1 MERQKRKKYPPVKEV
16 TDAERIDMVK
26 DIFSTVTGSYD
37 FLNHFLSL
45 RQDIGWRRFSVR
57 KMHFFET
64 YRLLDIAAGTADL
77 TIKAARKYPSIQVAG
92 LDFIQ
97 EMIGIGRIKI
107 EKEALSD
114 RVQLLQGDALDLP
127 FSDNSFDAAS
137 IAFGIRNIPDKIRA
151 LKEMERI
158 VVPGG
163 QVVIL
168 EMASPRNRYIK
179 GIYHAYL
186 NRILPR
192 LAKVFSR
199 NPAAY
204 HYLADS
210 IIHFPP
216 PEIFRGM
223 MEEAGL
229 RKVEI
234 YSLTFGI
241 TYLFIGYKPG
251 A

>member
-1 MERQKRKKYPPVKEV
+1 
-16 TDAERIDMVK
+16 
-26 DIFSTVTGSYD
+26 
-37 FLNHFLSL
+37 
-45 RQDIGWRRFSVR
+45 
-57 KMHFFET
+57 MHFFET

-77 TIKAARKYPSIQVAG
+77 TIQAARKYPSIQVVG

-127 FSDNSFDAAS
+127 FSDKSFDAAS

-151 LKEMERI
+151 LKEMERV

-179 GIYHAYL
+179 EIYHAYL

-192 LAKVFSR
+192 LAKAFSR

-229 RKVEI
+229 TKVEI

-251 A
+251 S